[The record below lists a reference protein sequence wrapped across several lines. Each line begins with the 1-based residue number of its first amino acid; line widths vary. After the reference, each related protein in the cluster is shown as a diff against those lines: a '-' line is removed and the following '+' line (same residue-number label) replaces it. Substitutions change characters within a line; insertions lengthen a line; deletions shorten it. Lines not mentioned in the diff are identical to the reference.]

1 MTAPTPLRW
10 PAEAIWEA
18 ASPLLPGFTVEVL
31 PEIDSTNTELMRRAR
46 QDRTE
51 PVLLVAQT
59 QTAGRGRLGRS
70 WVSGAMPAQAGA
82 DQARA
87 ANANA
92 DVLTLP
98 SLTFSI
104 GLPLAAADW
113 SGLSLA
119 VGVSLALSLHA
130 DIRLKW
136 PNDLWVN
143 DCKLGGI
150 LIETTPLSEAAQ
162 AEYAS
167 SRPYAPAVPARY
179 VVVGVGLN
187 IALPQAQGLNTPP
200 AALQDLLPAIDA
212 PQALGRVAAPLLQT
226 LKRFEAAGF
235 APFAPAFAARD
246 ALAGRE
252 VTLSDGTIG
261 VAGGVD
267 ERGALRV
274 RTAQGWV
281 SVNSA
286 EVSVRPSQP
295 QQPIQSMQPSA
306 SKI

>member
-18 ASPLLPGFTVEVL
+18 ASPVLPGFTVEVL

-70 WVSGAMPAQAGA
+70 WVSGATQAEAGA
-82 DQARA
+82 DQVGT
-87 ANANA
+87 ANANSNA
-92 DVLTLP
+92 HAATLP

-187 IALPQAQGLNTPP
+187 IALPQVQGLNTPP

-226 LKRFEAAGF
+226 LKRFESAGF

-246 ALAGRE
+246 ALAKRE
-252 VTLSDGTIG
+252 VTLSDGTQG

-267 ERGALRV
+267 EGGALRV

-281 SVNSA
+281 SVSSA
-286 EVSVRPSQP
+286 EVSVRPTQP
-295 QQPIQSMQPSA
+295 GNTTA
-306 SKI
+306 

>member
-18 ASPLLPGFTVEVL
+18 ASPLLSGFTVEVL
-31 PEIDSTNTELMRRAR
+31 PEIDSTNSELMRRAR

-51 PVLLVAQT
+51 PVLLVAQS

-70 WVSGAMPAQAGA
+70 WVSGAAQQSADAGQPSKVDPA
-82 DQARA
+82 
-87 ANANA
+87 N
-92 DVLTLP
+92 LP

-150 LIETTPLSEAAQ
+150 LIETTPLSEASQ
-162 AEYAS
+162 ADYAS
-167 SRPYAPAVPARY
+167 TRPYAAAMPARY

-187 IALPQAQGLNTPP
+187 IALPTAQNLSTPP
-200 AALQDLLPAIDA
+200 AALQTLLPAVDA
-212 PQALGRVAAPLLQT
+212 PGALGRVAVPLLQT
-226 LKRFEAAGF
+226 LKRFEASGF

-246 ALAGRE
+246 ALTRRE
-252 VTLSDGTIG
+252 VTLSDGTQG

-267 ERGALRV
+267 AGGALRV
-274 RTAQGWV
+274 RTAAGWV

-286 EVSVRPSQP
+286 EVSVRPAQP
-295 QQPIQSMQPSA
+295 GTPPA
-306 SKI
+306 

>member
-70 WVSGAMPAQAGA
+70 WVSGAAQGQA
-82 DQARA
+82 DAVRARA
-87 ANANA
+87 VDAA
-92 DVLTLP
+92 TLP

-104 GLPLAAADW
+104 GLPLAAVDW

-150 LIETTPLSEAAQ
+150 LIETTPLGEAAQ
-162 AEYAS
+162 AAYAS
-167 SRPYAPAVPARY
+167 TRPYVTAVPARY

-187 IALPQAQGLNTPP
+187 IALPQGLGLSTPP

-212 PQALGRVAAPLLQT
+212 PLALGRVAVPLLQT
-226 LKRFEAAGF
+226 LKRFEATGF

-246 ALAGRE
+246 ALAGRD

-267 ERGALRV
+267 EGGALRV

-286 EVSVRPSQP
+286 EVSVRPV
-295 QQPIQSMQPSA
+295 PSPPDSSHVA
-306 SKI
+306 S